1 MVGVSK
7 VIEMERPLRSVRA
20 YEIVEGS
27 RWSVTSK
34 IDVWALGCNC
44 VFAWRR
50 KLPFLAM
57 EPSVMREATQRILRD
72 CTLTLT
78 LMDEGYQSTEHL
90 FFRIRFI
97 SLQLRALTER
107 LDPGLSRIRLILAC
121 IILLSLLFV
130 SRLRP
135 C

>member
-1 MVGVSK
+1 
-7 VIEMERPLRSVRA
+7 
-20 YEIVEGS
+20 
-27 RWSVTSK
+27 
-34 IDVWALGCNC
+34 
-44 VFAWRR
+44 
-50 KLPFLAM
+50 M
-57 EPSVMREATQRILRD
+57 EPSVMREATQRNLRD